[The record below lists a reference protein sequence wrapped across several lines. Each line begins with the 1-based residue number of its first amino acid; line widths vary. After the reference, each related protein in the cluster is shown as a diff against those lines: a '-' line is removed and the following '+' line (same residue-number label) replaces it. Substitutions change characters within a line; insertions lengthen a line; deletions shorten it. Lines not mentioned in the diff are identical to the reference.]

1 MDFLNNHKR
10 AFVIVLAVL
19 SFGLMAYSARENYAP
34 GPLEQGFGFVMTT
47 TQGAFMGVGDWFA
60 DRIDFL
66 VNMNNLHNINQQLQ
80 EEIWM
85 MQIESARLTHVDEE
99 NRVLTELLN
108 IHRRYSD
115 YPLLGANI
123 IAQDPT
129 NWMDTFIINRGASD
143 GVFPDM
149 MVLAPGGLAGR
160 VSKVGHNYAIVTSI
174 VEDSAAVSAQSR
186 RTGDWGVALGDTNLA
201 SGRLLRMEHIDP
213 ASDIALGDEIVTSN
227 ISSMY
232 PPGIHIGYVVEV
244 GQLPNGMRF
253 AIIQPS
259 VDFSSL
265 TTVLVV
271 MELFTHELIDLP
283 EEE

>member
-1 MDFLNNHKR
+1 MDFLEKYKKY
-10 AFVIVLAVL
+10 FVIGLAVVSL
-19 SFGLMAYSARENYAP
+19 ALMAYSSRDNYQP
-34 GPLEQGFGFVMTT
+34 GPIERAFGYVVTNGQGFVM
-47 TQGAFMGVGDWFA
+47 GIGDWFG

-66 VNMNNLHNINQQLQ
+66 VNMNDLHNINQQLQ
-80 EEIWM
+80 DEIWM

-115 YPLLGANI
+115 YPILGANI
-123 IAQDPT
+123 IATEPT
-129 NWMDTFIINRGASD
+129 NWMDTFIINRGAND
-143 GVFPDM
+143 GVLRDM

-160 VSKVGHNYAIVTSI
+160 VSKVGSNYSVVTSL
-174 VEDSAAVSAQSR
+174 VEDMSAVSAQSL
-186 RTGDWGVALGDTNLA
+186 RTGDWGVAQGDINLA

-213 ASDIALGDEIVTSN
+213 ASDIVVGDEIVTSN

-244 GQLPNGMRF
+244 GHMPNGMRT
-253 AIIQPS
+253 AVVQPS
-259 VDFSSL
+259 VDFTRL

-271 MELFTHELIDLP
+271 TELFVHELIDISTD
-283 EEE
+283 